1 MSYSSFFTEKAV
13 FTGKPPPHI
22 PMSHLLDL
30 NVAECM
36 LRCCEKEHDTRFS
49 IADEICVI
57 EEEIQ
62 WYCTCQN
69 VLN

>member
-1 MSYSSFFTEKAV
+1 
-13 FTGKPPPHI
+13 
-22 PMSHLLDL
+22 MSHLLDL

-62 WYCTCQN
+62 WYCTYRN
-69 VLN
+69 VLNWMLEGLKQHLEELKAGTEEE